1 MEQLL
6 VKELIEATGGRL
18 LQGDPAVRIRHVE
31 TDSRKTKEGDVF
43 FALIGERF
51 DAHDFLDSALEG
63 GADGCVISREPR
75 QLLPGKYYV
84 LVPDTIRAMGDLAR
98 YYKRKFQIP
107 TVAVTGSVGKTTTKD
122 MIAAVL
128 SAGFNVL
135 KTEGNFNNNIGLP
148 MTIFRLGPEHQIA
161 VLEMGMN
168 HKDEIDYLTRIGE
181 PDIAVITNIGDAHIG
196 NLGSREGIFQAKCE
210 IFHGLREGG
219 IAVLN
224 GDDDL
229 LTTLRGKTT
238 FEIRWIGESAACDY
252 RAEDVDGSRTG
263 MTCLRAVTPEGS
275 FDLEVPAPG
284 HHMLYSVMTAAAIA
298 LYFGMTEE
306 QIRAGLASYVPT
318 AMRMNIDRLP
328 GGVVLYNDTYNAN
341 TASMKAGLDIL
352 SGTAAALKI
361 AVLGDMLEQGTHEED
376 LHRQVGAYAAES
388 AADILIA
395 VGRASEKMAEEASA
409 RGMRDVRWC
418 PDHESAMAE
427 LEQLAGGDRAFLF
440 KASRGMHL
448 EKLYAYT
455 KALLE
460 GADS

>member
-63 GADGCVISREPR
+63 GADGCVISREPG
-75 QLLPGKYYV
+75 QLLPGKFYV

-107 TVAVTGSVGKTTTKD
+107 TVAVTGSVGK
-122 MIAAVL
+122 
-128 SAGFNVL
+128 
-135 KTEGNFNNNIGLP
+135 LP

-168 HKDEIDYLTRIGE
+168 HRDEIDYLTRIGE

-229 LTTLRGKTT
+229 LTTLRGKTP
-238 FEIRWIGESAACDY
+238 FKIRWIGESPACDY

-352 SGTAAALKI
+352 SGTDAALKI
-361 AVLGDMLEQGTHEED
+361 AVLGDMLEQGAHEED
-376 LHRQVGAYAAES
+376 LHRQVGAYAADS